1 MSESLYAYR
10 NVVDGQTYVFAA
22 PRPDLEARPNFE
34 KADLSDVP
42 QYTID
47 AALREKAAAESIAAA
62 GRTRES
68 QQAVDGSQNDEPVVN
83 GTNIGDHAAELGVF
97 QTASTPE
104 AARGVGGVLSR
115 GRVVSPLSRPELV
128 EKALADSEALT
139 LHGTLADNVDGSQN
153 RTGLGTGPV
162 ADVLNAPPV
171 GDTKAT
177 ARRASRAAKTTKAAA
192 PKPLVE
198 DKSSS
203 DKSDKSGSTT
213 TGKGPSA

>member
-1 MSESLYAYR
+1 MSGTLYAYK

-47 AALREKAAAESIAAA
+47 AALREKAAADSIAAA

-115 GRVVSPLSRPELV
+115 GRVVSPLTRTELV
-128 EKALADSEALT
+128 EKALADGEALV

-162 ADVLNAPPV
+162 ADVVNAPPV
-171 GDTKAT
+171 GDTKGAV
-177 ARRASRAAKTTKAAA
+177 AKRAARAAKTTKAAA

-198 DKSSS
+198 DKSS
-203 DKSDKSGSTT
+203 DKSGSTT